1 MQLMSRPP
9 MAGKGL
15 VARLVERVG
24 RVGRGQVTLAMP
36 ASSAL
41 GRLVHQILLI
51 LLSLYLVH

>member
-9 MAGKGL
+9 MAGRGL

-36 ASSAL
+36 VSPAL
-41 GRLVHQILLI
+41 GRLVHLLHMLQS
-51 LLSLYLVH
+51 LL